1 MMLFGEFVK
10 KGGDY
15 LKEKQARKK
24 FVRYKDGAERYSLGI
39 QNFMKI
45 AKEAGAVRKIRG
57 TVLVNTEKLDEY
69 IDSFEV
75 RE

>member
-1 MMLFGEFVK
+1 MK
-10 KGGDY
+10 KQS
-15 LKEKQARKK
+15 LSNKK
-24 FVRYKDGAERYSLGI
+24 FVRYKEGAELYSLGI

-57 TVLVNTEKLDEY
+57 TVLVNIEKLDEY

>member
-1 MMLFGEFVK
+1 MA
-10 KGGDY
+10 D
-15 LKEKQARKK
+15 KQTQKK
-24 FVRYKDGAERYSLGI
+24 FVRYKDGVELYSLGI

>member
-1 MMLFGEFVK
+1 MK
-10 KGGDY
+10 KQS
-15 LKEKQARKK
+15 LSNKK
-24 FVRYKDGAERYSLGI
+24 FVRYKDGAELYSLGI

-57 TVLVNTEKLDEY
+57 TVLVNVEKLDEY

>member
-1 MMLFGEFVK
+1 MK
-10 KGGDY
+10 KQS
-15 LKEKQARKK
+15 LSNKK
-24 FVRYKDGAERYSLGI
+24 FVRYKDGAELYSLGI

-57 TVLVNTEKLDEY
+57 TVLLNTEKLDEY

>member
-1 MMLFGEFVK
+1 MK
-10 KGGDY
+10 KQS
-15 LKEKQARKK
+15 LSNKK
-24 FVRYKDGAERYSLGI
+24 FIRYKDGAELYSLGI

>member
-1 MMLFGEFVK
+1 MTDKLT
-10 KGGDY
+10 
-15 LKEKQARKK
+15 RKK
-24 FVRYKDGAERYSLGI
+24 YVRYKDGAELYSLGI

-45 AKEAGAVRKIRG
+45 AKEAGAVRKICG

-75 RE
+75 KE

>member
-1 MMLFGEFVK
+1 MK
-10 KGGDY
+10 KQS
-15 LKEKQARKK
+15 LSNKK
-24 FVRYKDGAERYSLGI
+24 FVRYKDGAELYSLGI

-57 TVLVNTEKLDEY
+57 TVLVNIEKLDEY

>member
-1 MMLFGEFVK
+1 MA
-10 KGGDY
+10 D
-15 LKEKQARKK
+15 KQTQKK
-24 FVRYKDGAERYSLGI
+24 FVRYKDGVELYSLGI

-57 TVLVNTEKLDEY
+57 TVLVNIEKLDKY

-75 RE
+75 KE

>member
-1 MMLFGEFVK
+1 MKRQSLSN
-10 KGGDY
+10 
-15 LKEKQARKK
+15 KK
-24 FVRYKDGAERYSLGI
+24 FVRYKDGAELYSLGI

>member
-1 MMLFGEFVK
+1 MKRQTLSN
-10 KGGDY
+10 
-15 LKEKQARKK
+15 KK
-24 FVRYKDGAERYSLGI
+24 FVRYKDGAELYSLGI

>member
-1 MMLFGEFVK
+1 MA
-10 KGGDY
+10 
-15 LKEKQARKK
+15 EKQARKK
-24 FVRYKDGAERYSLGI
+24 FVRYKDGAELYSLGI

-45 AKEAGAVRKIRG
+45 AKETKAVRK
-57 TVLVNTEKLDEY
+57 VLVNTEKLDEY

>member
-1 MMLFGEFVK
+1 MK
-10 KGGDY
+10 KQS
-15 LKEKQARKK
+15 LSNKK
-24 FVRYKDGAERYSLGI
+24 FVRYKDGAELYSLGI

-57 TVLVNTEKLDEY
+57 TVLVNTEKLDEN

-75 RE
+75 KE

>member
-1 MMLFGEFVK
+1 MA
-10 KGGDY
+10 
-15 LKEKQARKK
+15 EKQARKK
-24 FVRYKDGAERYSLGI
+24 FVRYKDGAELYSLEI

>member
-1 MMLFGEFVK
+1 MERQKLSS
-10 KGGDY
+10 
-15 LKEKQARKK
+15 KK
-24 FVRYKDGAERYSLGI
+24 FVRYKDGAELYSFGI

>member
-1 MMLFGEFVK
+1 MK
-10 KGGDY
+10 KQS
-15 LKEKQARKK
+15 LSNKK
-24 FVRYKDGAERYSLGI
+24 FVRYKDGAELYSLGI

-75 RE
+75 KE

>member
-1 MMLFGEFVK
+1 MK
-10 KGGDY
+10 KQS
-15 LKEKQARKK
+15 LSNKK
-24 FVRYKDGAERYSLGI
+24 FIRYKDGAELYSLGI

-57 TVLVNTEKLDEY
+57 TVLVNIEKLDEY

-75 RE
+75 KE

>member
-1 MMLFGEFVK
+1 MK
-10 KGGDY
+10 KRP
-15 LKEKQARKK
+15 LSNRK
-24 FVRYKDGAERYSLGI
+24 FVRYKDGAELYSLGI

>member
-1 MMLFGEFVK
+1 MK
-10 KGGDY
+10 KQS
-15 LKEKQARKK
+15 LSNKK
-24 FVRYKDGAERYSLGI
+24 FVRYKDGAELYSLGI

-57 TVLVNTEKLDEY
+57 TVLVNIEKLDEY

-75 RE
+75 KE

>member
-1 MMLFGEFVK
+1 MA
-10 KGGDY
+10 
-15 LKEKQARKK
+15 EKQARKK
-24 FVRYKDGAERYSLGI
+24 FVRYKDGAELNSLGI

-75 RE
+75 KE

>member
-1 MMLFGEFVK
+1 MA
-10 KGGDY
+10 
-15 LKEKQARKK
+15 EKQARKK
-24 FVRYKDGAERYSLGI
+24 FVRYKDVAELYSLGI

-45 AKEAGAVRKIRG
+45 AKEAGAVRKIRE

>member
-1 MMLFGEFVK
+1 MA
-10 KGGDY
+10 D
-15 LKEKQARKK
+15 KQARKK
-24 FVRYKDGAERYSLGI
+24 FVRYKDGAELYSLGI

-69 IDSFEV
+69 IDFFEV

>member
-1 MMLFGEFVK
+1 M
-10 KGGDY
+10 
-15 LKEKQARKK
+15 EKQKLTNKK
-24 FVRYKDGAERYSLGI
+24 FIRYKDGAELYSLGI

-57 TVLVNTEKLDEY
+57 TVLVNIEKLDEY

-75 RE
+75 KE

>member
-1 MMLFGEFVK
+1 MKVDMA
-10 KGGDY
+10 
-15 LKEKQARKK
+15 EKQDRKK
-24 FVRYKDGAERYSLGI
+24 FVSYKDVAELYFLGI

-57 TVLVNTEKLDEY
+57 TVFVNTEKLDEY